1 MKELLFGV
9 VFLSQP
15 SFFASSSEKSR
26 VVCHQKSP
34 TGFLSD
40 PSSSLKQLENQ
51 LTVTENISSQFLP
64 VVVVVTKISQST
76 RRSSDLAAI
85 INFHFHP
92 FYFLCHQF
100 TFDIFQK

>member
-40 PSSSLKQLENQ
+40 PSWSSLKQLENQ

-85 INFHFHP
+85 INFHVHP
-92 FYFLCHQF
+92 FYFLWF